1 MGLAGGRMESFAF
14 FDVDHTITRHST
26 GRRFAFMGARTGMF
40 PHSVLL
46 LIPFY
51 YFFYRRGMMPIKKL
65 TREIPYLK
73 GRTLEEVNA
82 VAMASFEYW
91 IKKDVYTE
99 ASALINNLKKRGT
112 RVVLA
117 SSSLDILIEPL
128 AKQLGVEESITSKL
142 EFIDGHATG
151 MLTGFPAF
159 GTEKKRFVQDFVEKN
174 GGTLEDASFYSDSI
188 NDLPLLEAV
197 GNPVAVNPDPKLKK
211 TALQRGWKILR
222 FR

>member
-1 MGLAGGRMESFAF
+1 MDSFAF

-73 GRTLEEVNA
+73 GKTVEEIQA
-82 VAMASFEYW
+82 VALASFEHWVKNDIYP
-91 IKKDVYTE
+91 E
-99 ASALINNLKKRGT
+99 AVSLIVELQKQGT

-117 SSSLDILIEPL
+117 SSSLNFLIEPL
-128 AKQLGVEESITSKL
+128 AKHLRVRDIITSNL
-142 EFIDGHATG
+142 EFSDGHATG

-159 GTEKKRFVQDFVEKN
+159 GKEKKRFVLDFLEKN
-174 GGTLEDASFYSDSI
+174 EGTLEGSAFYSDSI

-197 GNPVAVNPDPKLKK
+197 GSPVAVNPDPLLKK
-211 TALQRGWKILR
+211 TASRRGWKILK